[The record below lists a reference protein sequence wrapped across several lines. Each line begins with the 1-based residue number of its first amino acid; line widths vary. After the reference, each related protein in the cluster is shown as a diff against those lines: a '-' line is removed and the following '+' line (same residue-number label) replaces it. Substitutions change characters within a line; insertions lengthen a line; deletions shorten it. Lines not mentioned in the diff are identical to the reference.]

1 MTGPAPIVT
10 RYLDAVEYDL
20 TGRPG
25 RLHAVASYDGQLWL
39 ATVCGLAMQAY
50 PSTGTAWA
58 AVPAQLRCS
67 RCTAALAESAQPT

>member
-1 MTGPAPIVT
+1 MTPT

-25 RLHAVASYDGQLWL
+25 RLHAVASYHGQLWL

-50 PSTGTAWA
+50 PSTGTAWDA
-58 AVPAQLRCS
+58 LPVRLRCS
-67 RCTAALAESAQPT
+67 RCAAALAESAQLT